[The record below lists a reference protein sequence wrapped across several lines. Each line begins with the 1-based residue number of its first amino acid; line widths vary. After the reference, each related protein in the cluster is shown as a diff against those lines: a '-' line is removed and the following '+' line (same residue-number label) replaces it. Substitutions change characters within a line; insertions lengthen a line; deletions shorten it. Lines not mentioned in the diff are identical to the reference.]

1 MKTILITGCST
12 GIGYDAMKTLH
23 QKGFQVF
30 ATARTDE
37 DLSKIRALGIE
48 AVYMEMTD
56 HNSIETALSTV
67 LSKTGGRLDIL
78 FNNAAYGQPGAV
90 EDLPVDVLRHQFEVN
105 VFSWHYLTTL
115 VVKVMRE
122 QGAGKL
128 IFNSSVLGFVS
139 MPYRGAYNAS
149 KYALEGLVDTL
160 RLELSQTNIQVS
172 LIEPGPIETHFR
184 KNALKAFKHSIDYT
198 QSNHTAAY
206 QKQIERLEKEG
217 PSATFTLP
225 ASAVTDVLL
234 KAINARKA
242 KARYRVTFPTKL
254 FAILKRILP
263 TSWLDALLVKG

>member
-1 MKTILITGCST
+1 MKSILITGCST
-12 GIGYDAMKTLH
+12 GIGFDAMKSLH
-23 QKGFQVF
+23 EKGFQVF

-37 DLSKIRALGIE
+37 DLGKIRALGIE
-48 AVYMEMTD
+48 ALYMEMSD
-56 HNSIETALSTV
+56 HRSIDTALSSV

-90 EDLPVDVLRHQFEVN
+90 EDLSVDVLRQQFEVN

-115 VVKVMRE
+115 VIPVMRQ
-122 QGAGKL
+122 QGGGKL

-172 LIEPGPIETHFR
+172 LIEPGPIETNFR
-184 KNALKAFKHSIDYT
+184 KNALNAFKTSIEYRDSLHCT
-198 QSNHTAAY
+198 AY
-206 QKQIERLEKEG
+206 QKQIERLEKDG
-217 PSATFTLP
+217 PSAPFTLP
-225 ASAVTDVLL
+225 ASSVTKVLL
-234 KAINARKA
+234 KAINAKNA

-263 TSWLDALLVKG
+263 TSWLDAMLAKG

>member
-12 GIGYDAMKTLH
+12 GIGFDAMKTLH
-23 QKGFQVF
+23 EKGFQVY
-30 ATARTDE
+30 ATARNDD
-37 DLSKIRALGIE
+37 DLNRIRMLGIE

-56 HNSIETALSTV
+56 HDSIKTALDSV

-90 EDLPVDVLRHQFEVN
+90 EDLPVEVLRKQFEVN

-128 IFNSSVLGFVS
+128 IFNSSVLGFVC

-184 KNALKAFKHSIDYT
+184 KNALKAFKESINYT
-198 QSNHTAAY
+198 QSNHTIAY
-206 QKQIERLEKEG
+206 QRQIDRLEKEG

-225 ASAVTDVLL
+225 ASSVTKVLL
-234 KAINARKA
+234 KAINAK
-242 KARYRVTFPTKL
+242 KTKPRYRVTFPTKL
-254 FAILKRILP
+254 FAVLKRLLP
-263 TSWLDALLVKG
+263 TTWLDALLIKG